1 MTVCH
6 FYFYK
11 SECSRHLFLRDY
23 FCILKENYNQ
33 MSVDFFEE
41 GNVSNPKKTRKGS
54 TTPILDNFSRD
65 LNKMVEEGKIDP
77 VIGRDSEVKR
87 IAQILSRKKKN
98 NVVIVGD
105 AGVGKSALVEKLAQ
119 MIVKGDCPSNLLDKR
134 IVSLDLTSLVAGTKY
149 RGQFEE
155 RIKAILNELQNEPN
169 VIVFVDEIH
178 TMVGAGNASGSMDA
192 ANIMKPALAR
202 GEIQCIGA
210 TTFDE
215 FKKHIEKDGALVRR
229 FQKIILKEPT
239 KEETVQILNN
249 LRESYQ
255 NFHKVF
261 YEPEV
266 FETIVNLSSR
276 FITDRQFPDKAIDVM
291 DELGSDKKINTKI
304 PEIIEKLKKE
314 SDDLKDKKI
323 QVVKSQNYEQAAK
336 LRDEERKLLS
346 KLDDEKKKWLDKQK
360 DNKTPV
366 TVADVYEII
375 SQITG
380 VPLSKIDERE
390 TTNLLNLEEKLK
402 SKVIGQDEAISI
414 ISKSI
419 RRNRV
424 GIKDTNKPI
433 GSFIFL
439 GSTGVGK
446 TYLAKSI
453 AELLFGDSEK
463 VIRVDMS
470 EYMEKH
476 NVAKLI
482 GSPPGY
488 VGYDEGGQL
497 TEKIKNN
504 PFSVVLFDEV
514 EKAHKDVFNILLQ
527 ILDEGHLT
535 DSFGRKVNFTNTIV
549 IMTSNI
555 GAKKVSEFGKGVGFS
570 SSSSAS
576 QNFEVKKS
584 IVQKSLKQHFNP
596 EFLNRVDDIISFN
609 SLDKDVI
616 KKIIEIELN
625 KLGVRLKEKNYKVSF
640 DKTIVERISE
650 LNIQE
655 DFGAR
660 PIKRIIQ
667 NMCED
672 YLSDSILKGEIKEN
686 ESINLKFKDGEI
698 KIFKKKG

>member
-1 MTVCH
+1 
-6 FYFYK
+6 
-11 SECSRHLFLRDY
+11 
-23 FCILKENYNQ
+23 

-41 GNVSNPKKTRKGS
+41 GPVTNPKRTKKGS

-65 LNKMVEEGKIDP
+65 LNKLAEEGKIDP
-77 VIGRDSEVKR
+77 VIGRDVEVKR

-98 NVVIVGD
+98 NAVIVGD
-105 AGVGKSALVEKLAQ
+105 AGVGKSALVEKLAL
-119 MIVKGDCPSNLLDKR
+119 MIINGDCPSNLIDKR
-134 IVSLDLTSLVAGTKY
+134 IMSLDLTSLVAGTKY

-169 VIVFVDEIH
+169 VIVFIDELH

-192 ANIMKPALAR
+192 ANILKPALAR

-229 FQKIILKEPT
+229 FQKIVLKEPT
-239 KEETVQILNN
+239 QSETVQILKN
-249 LRESYQ
+249 LKESYQ
-255 NFHKVF
+255 SYHKVS
-261 YEPEV
+261 YGDDVIES
-266 FETIVNLSSR
+266 IVKLSAR
-276 FITDRQFPDKAIDVM
+276 FITDRQFPDKAIDIL
-291 DELGSDKKINTKI
+291 DELGSDKKINTKV
-304 PEIIEKLKKE
+304 PESIEKLKKE
-314 SDDLKDKKI
+314 VDEIKERKI
-323 QVVKSQNYEQAAK
+323 QVVKTQNYEQAAK
-336 LRDEERKLLS
+336 LRDEERKVLT
-346 KLDDEKKKWLDKQK
+346 KLDDEKTKWIEKQK
-360 DNKTPV
+360 DNKIPV
-366 TVADVYEII
+366 SVDDVYEII

-380 VPLSKIDERE
+380 VPMSKLDSRE
-390 TTNLLNLEEKLK
+390 TENLLKLEEQLK
-402 SKVIGQDEAISI
+402 SKVIGQDDAISI
-414 ISKSI
+414 ISKAI

-470 EYMEKH
+470 EFMDKH

-482 GSPPGY
+482 GAPPGY

-535 DSFGRKVNFTNTIV
+535 DSFGRKVNFTNTII
-549 IMTSNI
+549 IMTSNV
-555 GAKKVSEFGKGVGFS
+555 GAKKVSDFGGGVGFS
-570 SSSSAS
+570 TSSST
-576 QNFEVKKS
+576 QQKYEVRKS
-584 IVQKSLKQHFNP
+584 IIQKSLKQQFNP
-596 EFLNRVDDIISFN
+596 EFLNRIDDIILFN
-609 SLDKDVI
+609 SLDKEVI
-616 KKIIEIELN
+616 EKIIQVELN
-625 KLGVRLKEKNYKVSF
+625 KLSKRLKEKNYNITF
-640 DKTIVERISE
+640 DKTVVARVAE
-650 LNIQE
+650 LNTQE
-655 DFGAR
+655 DYGAR

-667 NMCED
+667 NLCED
-672 YLSDSILKGEIKEN
+672 FLSDEILKGNIKEN
-686 ESINLKFKDGEI
+686 GTINLKYKDDNL
-698 KIFKKKG
+698 KIFQKK

>member
-1 MTVCH
+1 
-6 FYFYK
+6 
-11 SECSRHLFLRDY
+11 
-23 FCILKENYNQ
+23 

-41 GNVSNPKKTRKGS
+41 GSSVTNPKKSKKGS

-65 LNKMVEEGKIDP
+65 LNRLVEEGKIDP
-77 VIGRDSEVKR
+77 VIGREKEVKR
-87 IAQILSRKKKN
+87 ILQILSRKKKN
-98 NVVIVGD
+98 NVVVVGD
-105 AGVGKSALVEKLAQ
+105 AGVGKSALVEKLAL
-119 MIVKGDCPSNLLDKR
+119 MIVNGDCPPSLLDKR

-155 RIKAILNELQNEPN
+155 RVKAILNELQNEPN
-169 VIVFVDEIH
+169 VVVFIDELH

-192 ANIMKPALAR
+192 ANILKPALAR

-215 FKKHIEKDGALVRR
+215 YKKHIEKDSALVRR

-239 KEETVQILNN
+239 ENETIQILNN
-249 LRESYQ
+249 LKTSYESY
-255 NFHKVF
+255 HKVS
-261 YEPEV
+261 YEENV
-266 FETIVNLSSR
+266 IETIVKLSGR
-276 FITDRQFPDKAIDVM
+276 FITDRQYPDKAIDVL

-304 PEIIEKLKKE
+304 PEPIEKLKKE
-314 SDDLKDKKI
+314 CDEIKDRKI

-336 LRDEERKLLS
+336 LRDEEKKVLT
-346 KLDDEKKKWLDKQK
+346 KLDEEKQKWFNKQK

-366 TVADVYEII
+366 TIDDVYEIVSQMTGIPI
-375 SQITG
+375 SK
-380 VPLSKIDERE
+380 LDDKES
-390 TTNLLNLEEKLK
+390 TNLLNLENGLK
-402 SKVIGQDEAISI
+402 SKVIGQDDALTI
-414 ISKSI
+414 ISKAI

-433 GSFIFL
+433 GSFMFL

-446 TYLAKSI
+446 TLLAKSI
-453 AELLFGDSEK
+453 AEMLFGDPNK

-476 NVAKLI
+476 NVSRLI

-504 PFSVVLFDEV
+504 PFSVVLFDEI
-514 EKAHKDVFNILLQ
+514 EKGHKDVFNILLQ

-535 DSFGRKVNFTNTIV
+535 DSFGRKVNFTNTII

-555 GAKKVSEFGKGVGFS
+555 GAKKVSDFGNGLGFNTSTS
-570 SSSSAS
+570 SF
-576 QNFEVKKS
+576 QKEEVKKS
-584 IVQKSLKQHFNP
+584 IIQKSLKQQFTP
-596 EFLNRVDDIISFN
+596 EFLNRIDDMILFNPLSKENII
-609 SLDKDVI
+609 
-616 KKIIEIELN
+616 KIIEIELD
-625 KLGVRLKEKNYKVSF
+625 KLKNRLLEKNYKISF
-640 DKTIVERISE
+640 DQTIIERISE
-650 LNIQE
+650 LNTQE
-655 DFGAR
+655 NYGAR

-672 YLSDSILKGEIKEN
+672 FLSEEILKGNIKEN
-686 ESINLKFKDGEI
+686 VVTNLKFKDGEI
-698 KIFKKKG
+698 KIFKKNK